1 MEQFK
6 ILIADDDPDQLRLI
20 AESLMEFNP
29 DLNLMIATN
38 GKSAYDIAA
47 SAKPDLF
54 LIDWEMPKM
63 NGIET
68 IKMIKS
74 KDITIGIPVIMIT
87 GMHPEVEKLKEAMDA
102 GAIDFISKPF
112 NKVEL
117 ISRVNAH
124 LKSIEIQKKLI
135 AQSELINE
143 QEKEIIQKEKEIL
156 KAELLYNQ
164 KQLTISTISIV
175 KHSELIQSV
184 TGEINGLLHH
194 TDDEGKKIIR
204 SLISKLNDK
213 GNERFWSE
221 FEFCFEKVHP
231 DFYTHLVKTIPD
243 ISARER
249 RLCAFLKMNM
259 SSREIAAITFQT
271 QNAIDV
277 AKHRLRKKTGI
288 ATDED
293 FVNFLIS
300 L

>member
-6 ILIADDDPDQLRLI
+6 ILIADDDPDQLKI
-20 AESLMEFNP
+20 ITESLLEFNP
-29 DLNLMIATN
+29 DFNLMIATN

-47 SAKPDLF
+47 SSKPDLF

-74 KDITIGIPVIMIT
+74 NDITIGIPVIMIT

-164 KQLTISTISIV
+164 KQLTINTISIV
-175 KHSELIQSV
+175 KQSELIQSV
-184 TGEINGLLHH
+184 TGEINSLLNH

-204 SLISKLNDK
+204 SLISKLNNK
-213 GNERFWSE
+213 GNEKFWSE

-231 DFYTHLVKTIPD
+231 DFYTQLVKTMPD

-259 SSREIAAITFQT
+259 SPREIAAITFQT

-277 AKHRLRKKTGI
+277 AKHRLRKKSGI

-293 FVNFLIS
+293 FVNFLIR

>member
-1 MEQFK
+1 MDQYR
-6 ILIADDDPDQLRLI
+6 ILIADDDPNQLRIITETLL
-20 AESLMEFNP
+20 EYNQDFN
-29 DLNLMIATN
+29 LLIATN
-38 GKSAYDIAA
+38 GKTAYEIA
-47 SAKPDLF
+47 SSSKPDLF
-54 LIDWEMPKM
+54 LIDWEMPKL

-74 KDITIGIPVIMIT
+74 NDVTMGIPVIMVT

-124 LKSIEIQKKLI
+124 LKSIEIQKKLF

-143 QEKEIIQKEKEIL
+143 QEKEIINKEKEIL
-156 KAELLYNQ
+156 KAELLYHQ
-164 KQLTISTISIV
+164 KQLTMNTISML
-175 KHSELIQSV
+175 KHSELLQSF
-184 TGEINGLLHH
+184 TGEINTLIPH
-194 TDDEGKKIIR
+194 TDDEGKKIIKT
-204 SLISKLNDK
+204 LISKLDDK
-213 GNERFWSE
+213 SSERNWIE

-231 DFYTHLVKTIPD
+231 EFYSKLVKMIPD
-243 ISARER
+243 ISSREK

-277 AKHRLRKKTGI
+277 AKHRIRKKAGI

-293 FVNFLIS
+293 FVNFLIR